1 MKTLITTMF
10 MILLGIMVIAQP
22 SDGTIKAKIQAD
34 SPSATNIELL
44 GSGTTSREYTDGAYY
59 NYYRRSYRTTKP
71 TTYTGISEVY
81 SGSIQYVQS
90 SGSYVFSQYLIGDHW
105 FIGVPDPDKN
115 EILTMLNADLEKYL
129 KNVYYNRVVGELSP
143 ISFPA
148 DPEYHWHEL
157 TSVSFLTKVT
167 YSEKI
172 NSTQLRKAEHTYR
185 VRIYSDEFK
194 GAWKSFNSS
203 REEEDKNAG
212 EVLTYTKDEIDNMP
226 TLADLDAENR
236 AAAIMASLPSV
247 ADAPTFQSS
256 AQLFYYIH
264 DIILNKDVNE
274 VKAHIYKVLAPAC
287 FKNNST
293 VLLNNYDQE
302 WLDKLTNNHEA
313 FKSCYCQYPTV
324 QSESKAGITF
334 YDRNNKRMLR
344 YVGIEDNGTWKLTLI
359 SFYPASTSEQE
370 ELKSMNENC
379 QEKPDLTVREVLS
392 YKVGDDVTGIFSNGE
407 YNATIDKLD
416 PNISTRYFIKL
427 VGDNSGKGYWMEEVS
442 LKKGHVGTNING
454 GSSSSSSSE
463 SKSSSSFK
471 VGDDVYVNTTKG
483 KMKATIKEISGEK
496 ALVDFKN
503 PMYDDTW
510 VTLTNCSFEK

>member
-10 MILLGIMVIAQP
+10 MILLGIIVIAQP

-44 GSGTTSREYTDGAYY
+44 GSGTTSREYSDGAYY

-90 SGSYVFSQYLIGDHW
+90 GGSYVFSQYLIGDHW

-143 ISFPA
+143 ITFPA

-167 YSEKI
+167 YSEKV
-172 NSTQLRKAEHTYR
+172 NSTQVRKAEHTYR

-194 GAWKSFNSS
+194 GPWKSFNSS

-212 EVLTYTKDEIDNMP
+212 EVITYTREELEAIP
-226 TLADLDAENR
+226 TLSQLDAENR
-236 AAAIMASLPSV
+236 AKAIMASLPNV
-247 ADAPTFQSS
+247 GDIPAFQSS
-256 AQLFYYIH
+256 TQLFYYIH
-264 DIILNKDVNE
+264 DIILNKSSDE
-274 VKAHIYKVLAPAC
+274 VKAYLYKVIAPVCYQA
-287 FKNNST
+287 NST
-293 VLLNNYDQE
+293 ILLNNGDKE
-302 WLDKLTNNHEA
+302 WFDKVVDNHEA
-313 FKSCYCQYPTV
+313 YKACFCPYPTV
-324 QSESKAGITF
+324 KAVQSNMIQW

-344 YVGIEDNGTWKLTLI
+344 MTATQVEDTWKLTI
-359 SFYPASTSEQE
+359 IDFYPASKTEQDE
-370 ELKSMNENC
+370 MKNNDANC
-379 QEKPDLTVREVLS
+379 QEAPDLTVREVTS
-392 YKVGDDVTGIFSNGE
+392 YAVGDAVTGIFSNGE
-407 YNATIDKLD
+407 YNATIDKTD
-416 PNISTRYFIKL
+416 PYNSNRYFIKL
-427 VGDNSGKGYWMEEVS
+427 VGDNSGKGYWMEEVN

-454 GSSSSSSSE
+454 GSSSSSSS
-463 SKSSSSFK
+463 SSSSEGSFK